1 MSATRVMAQRLIR
14 GIRHFVGMGPRLSS
28 GKSQW
33 MGEADD
39 AAHAALLTGCVTMAA
54 GPASVGM
61 RPAAQSTAQPTL
73 IAVIDTESEFLW
85 SAGVGA
91 DEGSVDSIE
100 QLKRAQSIFE
110 RYGLRACYVV
120 DFPVVSNEES
130 AATIRNFVERGAEV
144 GVHLQPWTTPPLVEP
159 KEGWHAFPGNLPA
172 TLERQKLAHLLGAV
186 RRAFGVS
193 PRTYKA
199 GRYGISR
206 ASLRT
211 IEELGFD
218 IDLSVA
224 PTFNYGPEGGPD
236 FSRFGATPYWFGHA
250 RPMLELPT
258 TSGFVGLLRGF
269 GRPLWR
275 VSESGWVGKTRLR
288 GLLDKL
294 GLLSRVRLSPE
305 AYTAKEM
312 IGLTRVLMS
321 KGCRYFTLSFHSS
334 SLQPGFTPYSKT
346 KADTDSILAE
356 LEKYL
361 AFFIKE
367 LHGRTSTP
375 SAIYDAEVQHFP
387 PAVRPQASSNDASS
401 KQFDSRSGTRG

>member
-14 GIRHFVGMGPRLSS
+14 GIRHFLGIGPRRNS
-28 GKSQW
+28 GKSRW
-33 MGEADD
+33 VGEAED

-61 RPAAQSTAQPTL
+61 RPAAQSSAQPTL

-91 DEGSVDSIE
+91 DQGSVDSIE

-159 KEGWHAFPGNLPA
+159 KEGWHAFPGNLSA
-172 TLERQKLAHLLGAV
+172 NLERQKLVNLLGAV

-211 IEELGFD
+211 IEDLGFD

-236 FSRFGATPYWFGHA
+236 
-250 RPMLELPT
+250 
-258 TSGFVGLLRGF
+258 
-269 GRPLWR
+269 
-275 VSESGWVGKTRLR
+275 
-288 GLLDKL
+288 
-294 GLLSRVRLSPE
+294 
-305 AYTAKEM
+305 
-312 IGLTRVLMS
+312 
-321 KGCRYFTLSFHSS
+321 
-334 SLQPGFTPYSKT
+334 
-346 KADTDSILAE
+346 
-356 LEKYL
+356 
-361 AFFIKE
+361 
-367 LHGRTSTP
+367 
-375 SAIYDAEVQHFP
+375 
-387 PAVRPQASSNDASS
+387 
-401 KQFDSRSGTRG
+401 